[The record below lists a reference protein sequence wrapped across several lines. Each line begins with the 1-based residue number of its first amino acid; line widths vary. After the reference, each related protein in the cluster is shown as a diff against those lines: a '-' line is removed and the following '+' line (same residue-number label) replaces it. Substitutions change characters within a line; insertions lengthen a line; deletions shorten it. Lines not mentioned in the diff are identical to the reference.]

1 MREEA
6 KQYFLLG
13 DRYFETA
20 KLLLKTIIT
29 HRNTTAG
36 VDKSLGVACR
46 MMENNVTKSDVYLFI
61 PAIFNCLQ
69 GTELFIKGLLL
80 LNGENFKR
88 QHEIE
93 GLLDKLEKCCSTEA
107 KTYSPIK
114 DFYVTQISIIEKYKQ
129 TNRIYNSHDLYM
141 SLRYPEITLK
151 TKEKITVNYVPL
163 MYNGQSGIEQCQT
176 LLKHLDTIKQITLDE
191 YHQKNT

>member
-1 MREEA
+1 MKEKV

-29 HRNTTAG
+29 HGNTNAG
-36 VDKSLGVACR
+36 VGKSLDAACR
-46 MMENNVTKSDVYLFI
+46 MMDNNVSKSDVYLFI

-114 DFYVTQISIIEKYKQ
+114 DF
-129 TNRIYNSHDLYM
+129 
-141 SLRYPEITLK
+141 
-151 TKEKITVNYVPL
+151 
-163 MYNGQSGIEQCQT
+163 
-176 LLKHLDTIKQITLDE
+176 
-191 YHQKNT
+191 